1 MRATVAIVG
10 AIALVLAPSAAA
22 TEVTGAELQSL
33 AKRAPDD
40 PQALARLRSVDSVD
54 GQPVDLERALT
65 GASGVE
71 LRLRLRALR
80 TRSGGAGP
88 VPNARGQ
95 AEKILSERRFQD
107 DATPRPL
114 RRPLEWLSAPVRRV
128 GKALD
133 RLVTWLAGPLPG
145 GESTFW
151 AIVALLVC
159 STAAV
164 FAVRISRG
172 RVGATREGSRRG
184 RAPRLDPGRLER
196 EADTA
201 ERRGDFELAL
211 RLRFRAGLIR
221 LGLAEAIPLRDSLTS
236 GEVRRR
242 LRQDEFDLLATTF
255 DEVVYGGRS
264 PQRSDVE
271 HARAGWPRVL
281 EAVGA
286 R

>member
-22 TEVTGAELQSL
+22 TEVTGTELQSL

-54 GQPVDLERALT
+54 GQPVDLERALA

-95 AEKILSERRFQD
+95 AEKILAERRFQD

-128 GKALD
+128 GEALD

-242 LRQDEFDLLATTF
+242 LRLDEFDLLATTF

>member
-1 MRATVAIVG
+1 VRSTVALVG
-10 AIALVLAPSAAA
+10 AIALFIAPSAAGID
-22 TEVTGAELQSL
+22 VKNAELQSL
-33 AKRAPDD
+33 ARRAADD
-40 PQALARLRSVDSVD
+40 PQALARLRSVDSVN
-54 GQPVDLERALT
+54 GQPVDLERALA

-71 LRLRLRALR
+71 LRLRLRAL
-80 TRSGGAGP
+80 TTQPAGAGP

-114 RRPLEWLSAPVRRV
+114 RRPLEWLSAPVRRA

-133 RLVTWLAGPLPG
+133 RLVTWLASPLPG

-159 STAAV
+159 AAAAV
-164 FAVRISRG
+164 LAVRISRG
-172 RVGATREGSRRG
+172 RVGATREGVRRR

-196 EADTA
+196 EADEA
-201 ERRGDFELAL
+201 EGHGDFELAL

-242 LRQDEFDLLATTF
+242 LQQDEFDLLATTF

-271 HARAGWPRVL
+271 RARAGWPRVL